1 MTLAMWG
8 SLIHRIVHCPLVS
21 FALNRQWFRCII
33 RYFATS
39 ILKIITQCFFM
50 FFCVY
55 HSFFQLASFYR
66 IELFQPCIKA
76 FLYRHFCFQT
86 SVFSLF
92 RSKVTEQLFQ
102 KEKLVAVC
110 QTNFSRN
117 HVGDFFF
124 LRKKRLFDFFLGIS
138 VTGHVCVNSNSTQF
152 WGLPISRR
160 KRYNWGK
167 QLDIRG
173 TSGGDEKYCADGK
186 MGGCLGY
193 GMMRMI
199 DAVHRC
205 LHK

>member
-1 MTLAMWG
+1 MDRQLNICDLEVVLRFIGHLLEVMLTKA
-8 SLIHRIVHCPLVS
+8 VS

-76 FLYRHFCFQT
+76 FPYRHFCFLT

-92 RSKVTEQLFQ
+92 RSKVTELLFQ

-110 QTNFSRN
+110 QTNFSRD
-117 HVGDFFF
+117 HAGDFLF
-124 LRKKRLFDFFLGIS
+124 LRKKRLFDFFLGIDI
-138 VTGHVCVNSNSTQF
+138 Q
-152 WGLPISRR
+152 
-160 KRYNWGK
+160 
-167 QLDIRG
+167 QLQLFPTLRLA
-173 TSGGDEKYCADGK
+173 SSPFRDES
-186 MGGCLGY
+186 
-193 GMMRMI
+193 
-199 DAVHRC
+199 
-205 LHK
+205 

>member
-1 MTLAMWG
+1 MNNPRVLPTA
-8 SLIHRIVHCPLVS
+8 PLVS

-92 RSKVTEQLFQ
+92 RSKVTELLFQ

-117 HVGDFFF
+117 HAGISS
-124 LRKKRLFDFFLGIS
+124 FLGRSGSLIS
-138 VTGHVCVNSNSTQF
+138 SSELISNSF
-152 WGLPISRR
+152 SFFRR
-160 KRYNWGK
+160 SAG
-167 QLDIRG
+167 IA
-173 TSGGDEKYCADGK
+173 S
-186 MGGCLGY
+186 
-193 GMMRMI
+193 
-199 DAVHRC
+199 
-205 LHK
+205 

>member
-1 MTLAMWG
+1 MNNPRVLPTA
-8 SLIHRIVHCPLVS
+8 PLVS

-76 FLYRHFCFQT
+76 FLYRHFCFKT

-92 RSKVTEQLFQ
+92 RSKVTELLFQ

-110 QTNFSRN
+110 QANFSRN
-117 HVGDFFF
+117 HAGDFFF

-160 KRYNWGK
+160 KRYN
-167 QLDIRG
+167 
-173 TSGGDEKYCADGK
+173 
-186 MGGCLGY
+186 
-193 GMMRMI
+193 
-199 DAVHRC
+199 
-205 LHK
+205 